1 MVPSVRITL
10 VASSLA
16 EPGKDHLLT
25 TFRIDGAIAID
36 SGSLGYAETPADQ
49 CRVRHLLLSH
59 SHADH
64 LASLPMF
71 IENCF
76 FAGGE
81 QPAGGG
87 NGPPQVYGHASVL
100 ECLRRDVFNDRI
112 WPDYFRLAAIEGDF
126 LRLEELTAERPI
138 ELEGLRIT
146 PVLVNHPVPTFGFVI
161 EGSRGAAVI
170 ATDTGPTERL
180 WAVASRCK
188 NLRWVFLDA
197 AFPEARRDLAEI
209 SGHMTPALF
218 AAETAKLDR
227 HGTGVGPRPRFVAV
241 HVKAACRAEVEREL
255 TALGRPDI
263 EIGVPGRIY
272 EV

>member
-1 MVPSVRITL
+1 VPGVRITL

-16 EPGKDHLLT
+16 APGKDHLLT
-25 TFRIDGAIAID
+25 TFRIDDAIAVD
-36 SGSLGYAETPADQ
+36 SGSLGYAASPADQ
-49 CRVRHLLLSH
+49 RRIRHLLLSH

-71 IENCF
+71 IENHF

-81 QPAGGG
+81 GD
-87 NGPPQVYGHASVL
+87 GPPQVYGHQSVL
-100 ECLRRDVFNDRI
+100 DCLRRDVFNDRI
-112 WPDYFRLAAIEGDF
+112 WPDYFRLSAVEGDF
-126 LRLEELTAERPI
+126 MQLRELVAEKPI

-161 EGSRGAAVI
+161 EGPTGAAVI

-180 WAVASRCK
+180 WAVAAQCK
-188 NLRWVFLDA
+188 NLRWVFLDS

-209 SGHMTPALF
+209 SGHMTPQLF
-218 AAETAKLDR
+218 VAETAKLKG
-227 HGTGVGPRPRFVAV
+227 HGPGGRRGSEPPRFVAV
-241 HVKAACRAEVEREL
+241 HVKAACRADVEREL
-255 TALGRPDI
+255 TALARPDI
-263 EIGVPGRIY
+263 EIGVPGRVY